1 MAARAG
7 ELGVWVLPGP
17 AMSVSGR
24 DDVVRVAYAA
34 AGGEKLEA
42 GMRRLVKALAPTHSG
57 LPLV

>member
-1 MAARAG
+1 M
-7 ELGVWVLPGP
+7 GVWVLPGP

-24 DDVVRVAYAA
+24 DDVLRVAYAA

-42 GMRRLVKALAPTHSG
+42 GVRRLVEALTPPRSA